1 MRIKEAKVP
10 LLELIKTETHGGVIE
25 QTSLALRYL
34 DAREAVPLLKRV
46 ADHNSVQTR
55 IWVLDAIGELGSR
68 TDVPFL
74 AERLGA
80 ALPSDREAA
89 ARAIENLADVD
100 FGFPQRQGPSNPE
113 PAIRRAR
120 AWWEKNKT
128 TFVNE

>member
-1 MRIKEAKVP
+1 MP

-55 IWVLDAIGELGSR
+55 IWVLDAIGELGDR